1 MTPLL
6 PIYFEEGLSRML
18 FRQAFLFHHFFH
30 QSEDIAVDIH
40 RQCTAG
46 SEHKVVVS
54 AFFQRRQQAGGAGVL

>member
-30 QSEDIAVDIH
+30 QDGRQTMMLHVRIHCQVDH
-40 RQCTAG
+40 MKT
-46 SEHKVVVS
+46 
-54 AFFQRRQQAGGAGVL
+54 FFLVKLVCPA